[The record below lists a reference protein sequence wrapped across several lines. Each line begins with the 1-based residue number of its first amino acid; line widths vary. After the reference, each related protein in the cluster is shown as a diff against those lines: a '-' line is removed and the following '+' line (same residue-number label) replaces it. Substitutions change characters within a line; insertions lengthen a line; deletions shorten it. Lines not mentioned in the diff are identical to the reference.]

1 MASKYTMDLTKGN
14 VTKQLFTF
22 AIPVILSNL
31 LQHCYNIADKAVV
44 GQFAQN
50 GAQALAAI
58 GATGSITALVL
69 NMCTGLA
76 LGANVRCSN
85 MRGARDMNNLRK
97 SMHTAVLLSILM
109 GVVLSVIGLLITKP
123 ILHLL
128 GTPEEIFDL
137 AELYLR
143 IYFAGLLF
151 TSIYNFCA
159 NVLRANGDTKRP
171 MLILTVSG
179 IVNVALNLI
188 LVVFCDMSVAGVAIA
203 TVISKVVSAVWELC
217 ILFDPKGEYKLS
229 LKELRI
235 HPKSLSV
242 IVRVGVPSGING
254 MLFSLSNL
262 TVQSS
267 VNSFNDT
274 AIIAGK
280 AAATDVGNLLY
291 QIINGF
297 YTASLSFSGQC
308 YGARDYKRIDSLV
321 IRAGISSSAMVA
333 IGAALCTAFPRQVIG
348 IFNSSPE
355 VAAAGTSVLY
365 ILCWGYVL
373 FAVSE
378 MFMGC
383 SRGMGNAMGTM
394 IMNIVGICLPR
405 LIWVWWIFPL
415 NRTIVWLYLCFPI
428 SWTVS
433 SIMQGS
439 YYIYLRRKLD
449 KKVKISE

>member
-1 MASKYTMDLTKGN
+1 MASRHTMDLTKGN
-14 VTKQLFTF
+14 VTKQLFAF
-22 AIPVILSNL
+22 AIPVILSNI

-58 GATGSITALVL
+58 GATSSITALVL

-85 MRGARDMNNLRK
+85 MRGAQNMSGLRK
-97 SMHTAVLLSILM
+97 SMHTAVLLSVLL
-109 GVVLSVIGLLITKP
+109 GAVLSVIGLIITEP

-128 GTPEEIFDL
+128 GTPEDVFDL
-137 AELYLR
+137 SAIYLR
-143 IYFAGLLF
+143 IYFAGLSF
-151 TSIYNFCA
+151 TSVYNFCA
-159 NVLRANGDTKRP
+159 NILRANGDTKRP

-179 IVNVALNLI
+179 IINVVLNVI
-188 LVVFCDMSVAGVAIA
+188 LVVCFDMSVAGVAIA
-203 TVISKVVSAVWELC
+203 TVVSKMVSAIWELC

-280 AAATDVGNLLY
+280 AAATDVSNILY

-297 YTASLSFSGQC
+297 YAASVSFSGQC
-308 YGARDYKRIDSLV
+308 YGAKDYKRIDSLV
-321 IRAGISSSAMVA
+321 IRAAISSCAMVA
-333 IGAALCTAFPRQVIG
+333 AGAALCTAFPSQVIG
-348 IFNSSPE
+348 LFNSSPE
-355 VAAAGTSVLY
+355 VAAAGTPVLY

-405 LIWVWWIFPL
+405 LIWVWLFFPL
-415 NRTIVWLYLCFPI
+415 NRTMVWLYLCFPI
-428 SWTVS
+428 SWAVS
-433 SIMQGS
+433 SIMQRS
-439 YYIYLRRKLD
+439 FYFYLRRKHR
-449 KKVKISE
+449 KTI

>member
-22 AIPVILSNL
+22 AIPVILSNI

-85 MRGARDMNNLRK
+85 MRGAQNMSGLRK
-97 SMHTAVLLSILM
+97 SMHTAVLLSVLL
-109 GVVLSVIGLLITKP
+109 GAVLSVIGLFITEP

-128 GTPEEIFDL
+128 GTPEDVFDL
-137 AELYLR
+137 SVIYLR
-143 IYFAGLLF
+143 IYFAGLVF
-151 TSIYNFCA
+151 TSVYNFCA
-159 NVLRANGDTKRP
+159 NILRANGDTKRP

-179 IVNVALNLI
+179 IVNVVLNVI
-188 LVVFCDMSVAGVAIA
+188 LVVCFDMSVAGVAIA
-203 TVISKVVSAVWELC
+203 TVVSKMVSAIWELC

-267 VNSFNDT
+267 VNSFNNT

-280 AAATDVGNLLY
+280 AAATDVGNILY
-291 QIINGF
+291 QVIHGF
-297 YTASLSFSGQC
+297 YAACVSFSGQC
-308 YGARDYKRIDSLV
+308 YGARNYKRIDSLV
-321 IRAGISSSAMVA
+321 VRASISSCAMVA
-333 IGAALCTAFPRQVIG
+333 AGAALCTAFPSQVIG

-355 VAAAGTSVLY
+355 VAAAGAPVLY

-383 SRGMGNAMGTM
+383 SRGMGNATGTM

-405 LIWVWWIFPL
+405 LIWVWWFFPL
-415 NRTIVWLYLCFPI
+415 NRTIIWLYLCFPI

-439 YYIYLRRKLD
+439 YYFYLRRRL
-449 KKVKISE
+449 KKEIKTSE